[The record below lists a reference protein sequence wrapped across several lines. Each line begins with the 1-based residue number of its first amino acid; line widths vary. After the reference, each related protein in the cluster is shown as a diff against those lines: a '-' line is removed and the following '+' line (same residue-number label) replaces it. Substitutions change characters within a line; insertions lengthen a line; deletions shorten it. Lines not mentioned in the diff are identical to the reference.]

1 MASKK
6 NNSKVDS
13 SIDPN
18 KTANSNSSF
27 HVPDPEGY
35 NTENYQCLRDK
46 DDGSMYYGEVGYMTR
61 DSGKVIKHGSEAYTN
76 QIKALTEE

>member
-6 NNSKVDS
+6 NSKVDS

-18 KTANSNSSF
+18 KTANSASSF
-27 HVPDPEGY
+27 HVPDPTGY

-61 DSGKVIKHGSEAYTN
+61 ESGKVIKHGSEAYTN
-76 QIKALTEE
+76 QIKVLNDE